1 MFNKLE
7 FILIIAIIRE
17 FEYKRE
23 TNSKSTGF

>member
-7 FILIIAIIRE
+7 FMSTIVIIRE

-23 TNSKSTGF
+23 INSKSTGF